1 MAVLALP
8 AMRSLL
14 RRALPLLIAAAALFL
29 ALRGINLSELATMTK
44 DAPLLPL
51 LAFSGLMVLIN
62 CAADTLAM
70 YYVFKW
76 FGLSLRF
83 TELYVI
89 RAATYTLAVIN
100 YHAGQLGIIGYIHR
114 VGKVPLSRASAYI
127 LFIVGVWVALLLMFA
142 AGSLA
147 LGGAKAAALLPILV
161 MFFAGLVVY
170 SLLLTWPPRFLLS
183 GPPPVSAH
191 ERLALRLWRRLWR
204 VTHKLWE
211 PLYQAGIKGHARALL
226 IRVPHLLVLLSWHFV
241 ALRCFHI
248 DVPVHIAMLY
258 LPVVF
263 AVASLPI
270 SVQGL
275 GTSQVAA
282 KYFFTEFAAAGE
294 ESVLAYSLSMTAIAT
309 ASNLIMGFLFLG
321 RGTRLGLADMAESAA
336 RGLDSAAEVAPVSA
350 LGAAEDRSPPAETGG
365 ESVPVSSRS

>member
-1 MAVLALP
+1 MLALP
-8 AMRSLL
+8 AMRSLV
-14 RRALPLLIAAAALFL
+14 RRALPLLVAAFALIL
-29 ALRGINLSELATMTK
+29 ALRGINLRELAQMTS

-76 FGLSLRF
+76 FGLTLRF
-83 TELYVI
+83 TELYII

-127 LFIVGVWVALLLMFA
+127 LFIVGVWVALLLIFA
-142 AGSLA
+142 AGGLA
-147 LGGAKAAALLPILV
+147 LGGAKAAALLPVLV
-161 MFFAGLVVY
+161 MFFVGLVVY
-170 SLLLTWPPRFLLS
+170 AILLTWPPRFLLS
-183 GPPPVSAH
+183 GPPSVTTHDSLTV
-191 ERLALRLWRRLWR
+191 RIWRRLWR

-211 PLYQAGIKGHARALL
+211 PLHEAGIKGHARALVV
-226 IRVPHLLVLLSWHFV
+226 RVPHLLVLLVWHFV

-248 DVPVHIAMLY
+248 EVPGHVAVLY

-275 GTSQVAA
+275 GTSQMAA
-282 KYFFTEFAAAGE
+282 KYFFSEFSPRGEAA
-294 ESVLAYSLSMTAIAT
+294 VLAYSLTMTAIAT
-309 ASNLIMGFLFLG
+309 ASNLAMGILFLRAG
-321 RGTRLGLADMAESAA
+321 AKLGLKEMTEEAQHEIDAEAA
-336 RGLDSAAEVAPVSA
+336 ASSEELAAEARQ
-350 LGAAEDRSPPAETGG
+350 AAELSASTH
-365 ESVPVSSRS
+365 

>member
-183 GPPPVSAH
+183 GPPPMSAH

-275 GTSQVAA
+275 GTSQIAA
-282 KYFFTEFAAAGE
+282 KYFFSEFSPRGDAA
-294 ESVLAYSLSMTAIAT
+294 VVAYSLTMTAIST
-309 ASNLIMGFLFLG
+309 VSNLAMGILFLRAG
-321 RGTRLGLADMAESAA
+321 AKLGLKEMTEEAQHELDEEAAAAASEEAAAASAA
-336 RGLDSAAEVAPVSA
+336 SLS
-350 LGAAEDRSPPAETGG
+350 T
-365 ESVPVSSRS
+365 ESR

>member
-1 MAVLALP
+1 VASTCVSCSK
-8 AMRSLL
+8 RT
-14 RRALPLLIAAAALFL
+14 R
-29 ALRGINLSELATMTK
+29 

-51 LAFSGLMVLIN
+51 IAYSGVMVLLN

-76 FGLSLRF
+76 FGLTLRF
-83 TELYVI
+83 SELYII

-127 LFIVGVWVALLLMFA
+127 LFIVGVWVALLLIFA
-142 AGSLA
+142 AGGSFA
-147 LGGAKAAALLPILV
+147 LGRRQSGCAAAG
-161 MFFAGLVVY
+161 AGDVLCRAVCVCDAAHLATAL
-170 SLLLTWPPRFLLS
+170 SAVRSTAGHEPRQPA
-183 GPPPVSAH
+183 GTKI
-191 ERLALRLWRRLWR
+191 WRRLWR

-211 PLYQAGIKGHARALL
+211 PLHRAGIKGHARALL
-226 IRVPHLLVLLSWHFV
+226 VRVPHLLVLLLWHFV

-248 DVPVHIAMLY
+248 EVPVHVAVLY

-275 GTSQVAA
+275 GTSQMAA
-282 KYFFTEFAAAGE
+282 KYFFSEFSPRGEAA
-294 ESVLAYSLSMTAIAT
+294 VLAYSLTMTAIST
-309 ASNLIMGFLFLG
+309 ASNLVMGVLFLRAG
-321 RGTRLGLADMAESAA
+321 AKLGLKEMTAEAEQELAQEAADSSDEGQANRSTALSADA
-336 RGLDSAAEVAPVSA
+336 S
-350 LGAAEDRSPPAETGG
+350 
-365 ESVPVSSRS
+365 